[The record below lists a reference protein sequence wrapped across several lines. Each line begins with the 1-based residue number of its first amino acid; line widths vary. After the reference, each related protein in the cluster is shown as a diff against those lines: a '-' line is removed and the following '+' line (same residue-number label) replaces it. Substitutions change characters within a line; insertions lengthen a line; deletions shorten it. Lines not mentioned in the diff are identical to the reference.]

1 MYLAITVL
9 PVCHCGCGSCGGRE
23 CCPWSPRLQPAC
35 CCKPRSPQSPPGPS
49 RAETQSGISCQTCF
63 PRGEFKLSF
72 ELNTIQIFRKEMYHI
87 DAAMLPIVDLVV
99 PYDGAAVGSDLD
111 SRQGV
116 TIDVVTLYQTSS
128 ISKYVHASLV
138 TVENS
143 ISPRNKTKQQ
153 SVLE

>member
-1 MYLAITVL
+1 M
-9 PVCHCGCGSCGGRE
+9 
-23 CCPWSPRLQPAC
+23 
-35 CCKPRSPQSPPGPS
+35 
-49 RAETQSGISCQTCF
+49 
-63 PRGEFKLSF
+63 LS
-72 ELNTIQIFRKEMYHI
+72 
-87 DAAMLPIVDLVV
+87 IVDLVV

-143 ISPRNKTKQQ
+143 ISPRNQTKH
-153 SVLE
+153 SLGIDAKNEFSYMTMYFSMLHISYTYTSFVNR

>member
-1 MYLAITVL
+1 
-9 PVCHCGCGSCGGRE
+9 
-23 CCPWSPRLQPAC
+23 
-35 CCKPRSPQSPPGPS
+35 
-49 RAETQSGISCQTCF
+49 
-63 PRGEFKLSF
+63 
-72 ELNTIQIFRKEMYHI
+72 MYHI